1 MVSNRPTGHKWAKYM
16 AKYMARDMA
25 RDMATAGVRRH
36 AASSASRVMLT

>member
-25 RDMATAGVRRH
+25 TAGVRRH